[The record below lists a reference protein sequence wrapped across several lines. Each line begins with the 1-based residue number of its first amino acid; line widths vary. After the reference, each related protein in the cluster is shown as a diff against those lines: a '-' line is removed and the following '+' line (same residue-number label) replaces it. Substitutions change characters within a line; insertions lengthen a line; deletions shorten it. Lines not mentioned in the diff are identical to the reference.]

1 MPAKFF
7 QLNTN
12 LQTTLE
18 SILEETWDAFPQL
31 AQNQVAATWI
41 VYEPPCQ
48 VNTGG
53 AIAADTFWKYQPP
66 GASYRGVE
74 LIEPGA
80 LVQLFYLVAMHVWL
94 EQGMAQLSPEIARAL
109 ADMTTEGSH
118 DATSFIV
125 DVLSGTTSGPAI
137 PAGPFE
143 TWQSQRNI
151 VNRYF
156 QQLGWPELRA
166 INTNQKTWHEGP
178 YGREREFFGK
188 AFDNRNQLTTEAI
201 ARLLH
206 SIIGGVSVSA
216 PRSQAMMKLLQKT
229 TTQPPTAADKTPP
242 SLIATGLPPTVS
254 QSTVSPSTVSV
265 WSKSSIVNGKR
276 HEAAY
281 VEAGEAEGAYPYQ
294 LIVFTDTA
302 QTKSVKKAD
311 ESADTSGIIP
321 FISERIFQ
329 ASQALFQTNALEQ

>member
-18 SILEETWDAFPQL
+18 QILEETWDAFPQL
-31 AQNQVAATWI
+31 AQNQVAVTWI

-53 AIAADTFWKYQPP
+53 AIASDTFWKYQPP

-74 LIEPGA
+74 LMEPGE
-80 LVQLFYLVAMHVWL
+80 LVQLFYLVATHVWL

-109 ADMTTEGSH
+109 ADMATEGAH

-137 PAGPFE
+137 PEGPFE

-166 INTNQKTWHEGP
+166 INTNQKTWNEGP
-178 YGREREFFGK
+178 YGRERAFFGK
-188 AFDNRNQLTTEAI
+188 AFDNRNQLTTEAT

-229 TTQPPTAADKTPP
+229 AEPTPTEPAPATT
-242 SLIATGLPPTVS
+242 SLIGRGLPPTAS
-254 QSTVSPSTVSV
+254 L
-265 WSKSSIVNGKR
+265 WSKESIDNGKR

-281 VEAGEAEGAYPYQ
+281 VEAGEVEGAYPYQ
-294 LIVFTDTA
+294 LVVFTDTTNTA
-302 QTKSVKKAD
+302 QTNSVKKASD
-311 ESADTSGIIP
+311 NTDISAVIP

-329 ASQALFQTNALEQ
+329 AAQQLLQTDTL

>member
-7 QLNTN
+7 IPDPD

-18 SILEETWDAFPQL
+18 DILEETWDAFPQL
-31 AQNQVAATWI
+31 AQNQISLTWI
-41 VYEPPCQ
+41 TYEPPYQ

-53 AIAADTFWKYQPP
+53 ALSAEDFWKYQPA

-74 LIEPGA
+74 LVDPDS

-94 EQGMAQLSPEIARAL
+94 EQGMAQTSPEIVRAMT
-109 ADMTTEGSH
+109 DMVVEGSN

-125 DVLSGTTSGPAI
+125 DVLSGTTSGPII

-166 INTNQKTWHEGP
+166 VNLNQKTWSDRP
-178 YGREREFFGK
+178 YGREREFLGK
-188 AFDNRNQLTTEAI
+188 TFENHNRLTTEAV

-206 SIIGGVSVSA
+206 SIVGGVSVSSG
-216 PRSQAMMKLLQKT
+216 RSQTMMALLQSVRSEREHLET
-229 TTQPPTAADKTPP
+229 GRTHGSSPGQAVDV
-242 SLIATGLPPTVS
+242 GLPPTAK
-254 QSTVSPSTVSV
+254 Q
-265 WSKSSIVNGKR
+265 WSKNSDSR
-276 HEAAY
+276 HRLRSMTY
-281 VEAGEAEGAYPYQ
+281 VEAEGIHPYQ
-294 LIVFTDTA
+294 LVAFI
-302 QTKSVKKAD
+302 
-311 ESADTSGIIP
+311 EGNADTPQADILQLVSQ
-321 FISERIFQ
+321 RIFQ
-329 ASQALFQTNALEQ
+329 AAKQAFQTA

>member
-7 QLNTN
+7 KLHTD

-18 SILEETWDAFPQL
+18 RILEETWEAFPQL

-41 VYEPPCQ
+41 VYGPPCQ

-53 AIAADTFWKYQPP
+53 AIAADTFWKYRPP

-74 LIEPGA
+74 LIEPDA

-109 ADMTTEGSH
+109 ADMTTEGAH

-166 INTNQKTWHEGP
+166 INLNQKTWNEGP

-188 AFDNRNQLTTEAI
+188 AFDNRNQLTTEAT

-206 SIIGGVSVSA
+206 SIIGGVSVSG
-216 PRSQAMMKLLQKT
+216 PRSQAMMKLLQKPAIHSPTETDQT
-229 TTQPPTAADKTPP
+229 T
-242 SLIATGLPPTVS
+242 SLIASSL
-254 QSTVSPSTVSV
+254 PSTISL
-265 WSKSSIVNGKR
+265 WSKASIVKGKR
-276 HEAAY
+276 HETAY
-281 VEAGEAEGAYPYQ
+281 VEADSAEGAYPYQ
-294 LIVFTDTA
+294 LTIFTDTA
-302 QTKSVKKAD
+302 HGTKKTAKNS
-311 ESADTSGIIP
+311 DTSGVIP

-329 ASQALFQTNALEQ
+329 ASQQLLKADALA